1 MIFIGIDFS
10 ISSPAVCI
18 NDDNKFSYYS
28 LYRPGKLTKKE
39 VIGIDVL
46 KEFKN
51 LSLNIN
57 KPIVES
63 KNYQLRETNNLI
75 EAEFLTDSIIEYIQN
90 NIHNKKVKICIEGFS
105 YGSISNRALELSGYN
120 YLLRHK
126 LLKNGYNFS
135 IYSPKTIKAVAGNG
149 NYNKEQIAESYLSII
164 DDDKL
169 RIFLND
175 NKDTLYI
182 NRKFLKP
189 IDDLIDA
196 YFASKTIQKYD
207 NL

>member
-1 MIFIGIDFS
+1 MIICGVDFS
-10 ISSPAVCI
+10 LNSPAVCI

-51 LSLNIN
+51 LNLNIN

-63 KNYQLRETNNLI
+63 KNYQVRENNNLI
-75 EAEFLTDSIIEYIQN
+75 EAEFLTDSIIEYIQSK
-90 NIHNKKVKICIEGFS
+90 IKDSEVKIGLEGFS
-105 YGSISNRALELSGYN
+105 YGSTGNRLAELAGYN

-126 LLKNGYNFS
+126 LIKNNYNFS
-135 IYSPKTIKAVAGNG
+135 IYSPKTIKSIAGNG
-149 NYNKEQIAESYLSII
+149 NYNKDQIAESYLNII
-164 DDDKL
+164 DDDEL
-169 RIFLND
+169 RVFLND
-175 NKDTLYI
+175 NKDTLFI
-182 NRKFLKP
+182 NRHWIKP

-196 YFASKTIQKYD
+196 YFTAKTVQIK
-207 NL
+207 

>member
-75 EAEFLTDSIIEYIQN
+75 EAEFLTDSIIEYIQSK
-90 NIHNKKVKICIEGFS
+90 IKDSEVKIGLEGFS
-105 YGSISNRALELSGYN
+105 YGSTGNRLAELAGYN

-126 LLKNGYNFS
+126 LIKNNYNFS

-149 NYNKEQIAESYLSII
+149 NYNKDQIAESYLNII
-164 DDDKL
+164 DDDEL

-175 NKDTLYI
+175 NKDTLFI
-182 NRKFLKP
+182 NRKYLKL
-189 IDDLIDA
+189 IDDLID
-196 YFASKTIQKYD
+196 T
-207 NL
+207 

>member
-75 EAEFLTDSIIEYIQN
+75 EAEFLTDSIIEYIQSK
-90 NIHNKKVKICIEGFS
+90 IKDSEVKIGLEGFS
-105 YGSISNRALELSGYN
+105 YGSTGNRLAELAGYN

-126 LLKNGYNFS
+126 LIKNNYNFS

-149 NYNKEQIAESYLSII
+149 NYNKDQIAESYLNII
-164 DDDKL
+164 DDDEL

-175 NKDTLYI
+175 NKDTLFI
-182 NRKFLKP
+182 NRKYLKP

-196 YFASKTIQKYD
+196 YFTAKTVQIK
-207 NL
+207 

>member
-1 MIFIGIDFS
+1 MIICGVDFS
-10 ISSPAVCI
+10 LNSPAVCI

-51 LSLNIN
+51 LNLNIN

-63 KNYQLRETNNLI
+63 KNYQVRENNNLI
-75 EAEFLTDSIIEYIQN
+75 EAEFLTDSIIEYIQSK
-90 NIHNKKVKICIEGFS
+90 IKDSEVKIGLEGFS
-105 YGSISNRALELSGYN
+105 YGSTGNRLAELAGYN

-126 LLKNGYNFS
+126 LIKNNYNFS
-135 IYSPKTIKAVAGNG
+135 IYSPKTIKSIAGNG
-149 NYNKEQIAESYLSII
+149 NYNKDQIAESYLNII
-164 DDDKL
+164 DDDEL

-175 NKDTLYI
+175 NKDTLFI
-182 NRKFLKP
+182 NRHWIKP

-196 YFASKTIQKYD
+196 YFTAKTVQIK
-207 NL
+207 

>member
-75 EAEFLTDSIIEYIQN
+75 EAEFLTDSIIEYIQSK
-90 NIHNKKVKICIEGFS
+90 IKDSEVKIGLEGFS
-105 YGSISNRALELSGYN
+105 YGSTGNRLAELAGYN

-126 LLKNGYNFS
+126 LIKNNYNFS

-149 NYNKEQIAESYLSII
+149 NYNKDQIAESYLNII
-164 DDDKL
+164 DDDEL

-175 NKDTLYI
+175 NKDTLFI
-182 NRKFLKP
+182 NRKYLKP

-196 YFASKTIQKYD
+196 YFTMKTVEKY
-207 NL
+207 NLC